1 MLGVLGSRSQRQQRT
16 LTGQARPVR
25 EVDGDCGRMT
35 SKPSLIRLR
44 KCCRQ
49 SGSYNVAARIEEPNI
64 TKTFHYNLRT
74 LSLGLSF
81 GGSEDL

>member
-1 MLGVLGSRSQRQQRT
+1 MTHRELATSSKAFGVQGL
-16 LTGQARPVR
+16 LLV
-25 EVDGDCGRMT
+25 
-35 SKPSLIRLR
+35 
-44 KCCRQ
+44 CRQ
-49 SGSYNVAARIEEPNI
+49 SGSYNVAARIEMPNI